1 MKKILTTFA
10 IGLLI
15 LNSCETK
22 KDTTLSSASGTK
34 DTIATDT
41 NNSKSTLDWVGT
53 YTGTIPCADCKG
65 IKTTVT
71 LHKDQTIK
79 IESVYLK
86 NNEKLVD
93 EGRFQWT
100 ADNNALYLET
110 KNKDRYFYKVKDNKL
125 IVLNQEGAEI
135 TDESAKDYIL
145 QKTM

>member
-22 KDTTLSSASGTK
+22 KDTTLASSTEVK
-34 DTIATDT
+34 DTIFTGT
-41 NNSKSTLDWVGT
+41 HNSKSTLDWVGT
-53 YTGTIPCADCKG
+53 YTGTIPCADCIG

-79 IESVYLK
+79 IVSEYLK

-100 ADNNALYLET
+100 ADNNALYLDT
-110 KNKDRYFYKVKDNKL
+110 KNKDRYFYKVQNNKL

-135 TDESAKDYIL
+135 KDESAKDYIL